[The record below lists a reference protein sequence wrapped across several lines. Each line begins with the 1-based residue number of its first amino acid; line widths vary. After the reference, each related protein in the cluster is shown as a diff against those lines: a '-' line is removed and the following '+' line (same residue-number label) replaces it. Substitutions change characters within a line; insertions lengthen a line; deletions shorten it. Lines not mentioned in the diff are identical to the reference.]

1 MNLTKSQADAISHI
15 REYAKTRKSEALTSI
30 EHVLRMSNTPRS
42 NFDALIEKTKS
53 KARVALHFHPDRL
66 DPDLKSVAKALLDCG
81 IYKSQFETGLSSGS
95 VSAHLGGA
103 RDLWEKQLFGGAYQ
117 QVGVEHSHRPKYGA
131 LDLLAHPDGPAPR
144 FGSCYF
150 LLKPEVTKRC
160 TFTYL
165 DSHQDPKEKG
175 TYDEFDDILAA
186 LLSDSFSDE
195 VVLGEQLRPQH
206 LIEKITSS
214 MEKSFEERLSLP
226 HRRVS
231 DHYIEAQIHGS
242 ISLTDDV
249 DFLIAD
255 PAFKGTDVGDQLS
268 AACDMF
274 KIDLYWHAG
283 YVLPTAEVPLDYRGP
298 TMPSLAKR
306 VAPDGMLDVVKIGK
320 AAASLRISPS
330 AWADRGGEKDVLQEL
345 KLLWHVLQRF
355 GRPL

>member
-1 MNLTKSQADAISHI
+1 MLTKSQADAIAHI
-15 REYAKTRKSEALTSI
+15 REYAKTRKSEAVTTI
-30 EHVLRMSNTPRS
+30 EQVLRMSNTPRS
-42 NFDALIEKTKS
+42 KFDTLIEKTKS

-66 DPDLKSVAKALLDCG
+66 DPCMKCVAEALLDCG

-117 QVGVEHSHRPKYGA
+117 QSGVEHSHRPKYGA

-175 TYDEFDDILAA
+175 THDEFDDIFAA

-195 VVLGEQLRPQH
+195 VVLGEQIRPQH
-206 LIEKITSS
+206 LIEKMTSS
-214 MEKSFEERLSLP
+214 MEKPFAERLSLP

-242 ISLTDDV
+242 ISLSDDV

-255 PAFKGTDVGDQLS
+255 PSFKGTEVGHNLS
-268 AACDMF
+268 AVCDKF
-274 KIDLYWHAG
+274 QITLHWHAG
-283 YVLPTAEVPLDYRGP
+283 YVLPISEVPMDFRGP
-298 TMPSLAKR
+298 TMPSLAAR
-306 VAPDGMLDVVKIGK
+306 VAPDCMLDVAKIGK
-320 AAASLRISPS
+320 AAEALRRNPS
-330 AWADRGGEKDVLQEL
+330 AWADRGSEKDVLQEL

-355 GRPL
+355 GR